1 MAGLRTSPVPMQ
13 QITKQVRTVQKE
25 ELGIVFFYYETMWNR
40 SPETLEQRIQGFKNF
55 FPYPAVRVAAE

>member
-1 MAGLRTSPVPMQ
+1 MQ